1 MMQLFLEGGFPMW
14 FLLIF
19 GGASLGAAAM
29 FARRPNR
36 ERLPLVIGLTLAT
49 IFTAIMGVF
58 ADLAAVGHH
67 TSDNYDKYGPEIP
80 RVLLQG
86 FAESMAPGI
95 MGFGLVT
102 LTAVVVV
109 LGLYRESRGA

>member
-1 MMQLFLEGGFPMW
+1 MMQLILEGGFPMW

-19 GGASLGAAAM
+19 GGASLGAAGM

-36 ERLPLVIGLTLAT
+36 ERLPLVVALTLTT
-49 IFTAIMGVF
+49 IFAAIMGVF

-67 TSDNYDKYGPEIP
+67 MSEHWEKFEPTLTQS
-80 RVLLQG
+80 LLQG

-95 MGFGLVT
+95 LGFGLVT
-102 LTAVVVV
+102 LTTLLVV
-109 LGLYRESRGA
+109 LGLYREARGA

>member
-36 ERLPLVIGLTLAT
+36 ERLPLVIGLTLTT

-67 TSDNYDKYGPEIP
+67 TSDNWDKFGPVI
-80 RVLLQG
+80 VQSLLQG
-86 FAESMAPGI
+86 FAEAMAPGI

-102 LTAVVVV
+102 LTSLLVV
-109 LGLYRESRGA
+109 LGLYREARGA